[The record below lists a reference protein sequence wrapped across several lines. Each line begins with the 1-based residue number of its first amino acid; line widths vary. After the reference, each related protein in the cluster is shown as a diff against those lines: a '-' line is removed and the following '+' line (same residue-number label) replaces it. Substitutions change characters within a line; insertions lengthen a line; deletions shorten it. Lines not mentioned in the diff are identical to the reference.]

1 MAQYFQL
8 WGFVLLRRRIAV
20 AGPCYHLC
28 VSHIVNRR
36 ISVELSHTVCFS
48 HPLNW
53 PGVARGFRERTMES
67 YWPSVFGMQVSQIT
81 AAIRYV
87 IEIYCVG
94 CMVCFLVFWF
104 CFLDLINKYNT
115 SWSCVAGS
123 YSVFSGDCLLFQ

>member
-1 MAQYFQL
+1 M
-8 WGFVLLRRRIAV
+8 
-20 AGPCYHLC
+20 
-28 VSHIVNRR
+28 
-36 ISVELSHTVCFS
+36 EL
-48 HPLNW
+48 
-53 PGVARGFRERTMES
+53 
-67 YWPSVFGMQVSQIT
+67 YWPSVFGMQVSQIN

-94 CMVCFLVFWF
+94 VYGMFLVFWF